1 MGYEEKRQA
10 EETEKLQ
17 AMTERT
23 RTFCNALI
31 QKLRDSGHEVET
43 VNGSLNYWNREDSA
57 LSFDK
62 PYKVDGELVSIGF
75 TLGRTK
81 GFRTC
86 YTGKVFM
93 SIGDFGGKTN
103 FPEGKA
109 GFNVDKA
116 FNALMDRISTSRAKA
131 RARQEGERLRAEAN
145 AVRDEL
151 NDSLGLST
159 YTGVSLEPSYGKFN
173 FKALQVTEA
182 EVRAMVAALAQLRGK
197 A

>member
-1 MGYEEKRQA
+1 MGYDEKRQA
-10 EETEKLQ
+10 EETEKLN

-23 RTFCNALI
+23 RAFCNALI

-43 VNGSLNYWNREDSA
+43 ANGSLNYWNREDST

-62 PYKVDGELVSIGF
+62 PHKVDGARVSVNF
-75 TLGRTK
+75 TLGHTK

-103 FPEGKA
+103 FPEGKN

-116 FNALMDRISTSRAKA
+116 FNALMDRISTSRA
-131 RARQEGERLRAEAN
+131 RERSRQQGEQLRVEAN

-173 FKALQVTEA
+173 FKALQITEA
-182 EVRAMVAALAQLRGK
+182 EVRVMVAALAQLRGK